1 MRLRSSSWQAALI
14 GIVVIKAVLSVA
26 VKPGS
31 FVVSY
36 SGISYLL
43 LLLLATG
50 FAARNAFQKT
60 LGSRSFWAFLA
71 SAYGLWALNQAIQ
84 LYYELVR
91 HIETPDESIADTLLF
106 LHIVPLMAAV
116 VTLPNRNSPD
126 RKSYRVLIDSLL
138 LLFFW
143 TFLYGYSVFP
153 YQYLYSSSSYAVRF
167 DVIYL
172 LENLALVLGAGILTL
187 RIEQPWKQIYLHLLG
202 ASALYA
208 TSSAVANLAID
219 TGGYVNGKLYGLGL
233 TASVCWSVWV
243 PLQARHLASDEVASR
258 ASDRGDNSQS
268 SAWAMV
274 AVVMISIP
282 IVWELLRRNENTG
295 LRTLRLLVAVA
306 TVVCLASAAYIK
318 EYLARREL
326 AHQMEE
332 TLSSMS
338 RKLIEWQEQER
349 VRIGRELHDDIN
361 QRLAMLSAELDQLQQ
376 NPVDVQTR
384 VIELRKQTTEIS
396 NDVQALSHELH
407 SAKLQY
413 LGVVAGIKSW
423 CREFG
428 ERQAMEIDFSSE
440 VSIALPPEVG
450 ICLFRVLQESIH
462 NAVKHSGVKR
472 IGVRLT
478 KHAHEVHLIITDA
491 GKGFDLGVA
500 RQGRGLGLT
509 NMQERVRLLNGTI
522 LVKSK
527 PMSGTTIH
535 VRVPLASDGFSKRA
549 VG

>member
-1 MRLRSSSWQAALI
+1 MRLRSSSWQSALI

-26 VKPGS
+26 VTPGS
-31 FVVSY
+31 FLASY

-50 FAARNAFQKT
+50 FAIRNAFQKT
-60 LGSRSFWAFLA
+60 LGSRSFWAFLG
-71 SAYGLWALNQAIQ
+71 SAYALWALNQGIQ

-91 HIETPDESIADTLLF
+91 HIETPADSIADTLLF
-106 LHIVPLMAAV
+106 LHVVPLIAAV
-116 VTLPNRNSPD
+116 ITLPNRNAPD
-126 RKSYRVLIDSLL
+126 RKLYRVLIDSLL
-138 LLFFW
+138 VLFLW
-143 TFLYGYSVFP
+143 SFLYGYSVFP
-153 YQYLYSSSSYAVRF
+153 YQYLYSSSSYAMRF

-187 RIEQPWKQIYLHLLG
+187 RIEQPWKKIYLHLLG
-202 ASALYA
+202 ASGLYA
-208 TSSAVANLAID
+208 ISSAAANLAID
-219 TGGYVNGKLYGLGL
+219 SGGYVNGKLYGLGL

-243 PLQARHLASDEVASR
+243 PLQARQFARAELANRGSDV
-258 ASDRGDNSQS
+258 GDNSRS
-268 SAWAMV
+268 SAWAMI

-295 LRTLRLLVAVA
+295 LRTLRILVAVA

-326 AHQMEE
+326 ASRMEE
-332 TLSSMS
+332 TLSTMS
-338 RKLIEWQEQER
+338 RKLIESQEQER
-349 VRIGRELHDDIN
+349 IRIGRELHDDIN
-361 QRLAMLSAELDQLQQ
+361 QRLAMLSVELEQLQR
-376 NPVDVQTR
+376 NPVDVQAR
-384 VIELRKQTTEIS
+384 VIELQKRATEIS

-413 LGVVAGIKSW
+413 LGVVGGIKSW
-423 CREFG
+423 CKEFG
-428 ERQAMEIDFSSE
+428 ERQTMEIEFSSD

-450 ICLFRVLQESIH
+450 LCLFRVLQEALH
-462 NAVKHSGVKR
+462 NAVKHSGVNR
-472 IGVRLT
+472 IGVQLA
-478 KHAHEVHLIITDA
+478 KHSHEVHLIITDA
-491 GKGFDLGVA
+491 GRGFDLNAA
-500 RQGRGLGLT
+500 REGRGLGLT

-549 VG
+549 AG

>member
-1 MRLRSSSWQAALI
+1 MRLRSFSWQTALI
-14 GIVVIKAVLSVA
+14 GIVVIKAILSVA

-43 LLLLATG
+43 LLILATG
-50 FAARNAFQKT
+50 FAIRNAVQKT
-60 LGSRSFWAFLA
+60 LGSRTFWVLLG

-91 HIETPDESIADTLLF
+91 HIETPNDSIADTLLF
-106 LHIVPLMAAV
+106 LHLVPLMAAV
-116 VTLPNRNSPD
+116 VTLPSRNIYD
-126 RKSYRVLIDSLL
+126 RKLHRVLIDSLL
-138 LLFFW
+138 VLFFW
-143 TFLYGYSVFP
+143 TFVYGFSVFP
-153 YQYLYSSSSYAVRF
+153 YQYLYSTSSYAVRF

-172 LENLALVLGAGILTL
+172 LENLTLVLGAGFLTL
-187 RIEQPWKQIYLHLLG
+187 RIEQPWKKTYLHLMG

-208 TSSAVANLAID
+208 ISSAVANLAID
-219 TGGYVNGKLYGLGL
+219 AGGYVNGKLYGLGL
-233 TASVCWSVWV
+233 TASVCWTVWV
-243 PLQARHLASDEVASR
+243 PLQARHRGSGEVASR
-258 ASDRGDNSQS
+258 SSDPGVNSQS

-306 TVVCLASAAYIK
+306 TVVCLASAAYVK

-326 AHQMEE
+326 ASQMEE

-338 RKLIEWQEQER
+338 RKLIESQEQER

-376 NPVDVQTR
+376 NPVDVPTR
-384 VIELRKQTTEIS
+384 VVELRRKTAEIS
-396 NDVQALSHELH
+396 SDVHALSHELH

-413 LGVVAGIKSW
+413 LGVVAGIRSW
-423 CREFG
+423 CKEFA
-428 ERQAMEIDFSSE
+428 ERQTMEIDFNSDVSS
-440 VSIALPPEVG
+440 ALPPEVG
-450 ICLFRVLQESIH
+450 LCLFRVLQEALH

-472 IGVRLT
+472 IGVQLA
-478 KHAHEVHLIITDA
+478 KHSHEVHLIITDA
-491 GKGFDLGVA
+491 GKGFDLNA
-500 RQGRGLGLT
+500 AKQGRGLGLT

-549 VG
+549 VS

>member
-1 MRLRSSSWQAALI
+1 MRLGFSTWQAALI

-36 SGISYLL
+36 SGISYFF

-50 FAARNAFQKT
+50 FAIHNALQNT
-60 LGSRSFWAFLA
+60 LRGRTFWVFLGT
-71 SAYGLWALNQAIQ
+71 AYGLWALDQAIQ
-84 LYYELVR
+84 LYYQLLR
-91 HIETPDESIADTLLF
+91 HIGTPDDSIADTLLF
-106 LHIVPLMAAV
+106 LHVVPLMAAV
-116 VTLPNRNSPD
+116 ATLPSRNGSD
-126 RKSYRVLIDSLL
+126 RKLDRVLIDSLL

-143 TFLYGYSVFP
+143 TFLYGYTVFP
-153 YQYLYSSSSYAVRF
+153 YQYLYSTSSYAVRF

-187 RIEQPWKQIYLHLLG
+187 RIEQPWKKIYLHLLG

-208 TSSAVANLAID
+208 ISSAVANLAID
-219 TGGYVNGKLYGLGL
+219 SGGYVNGKLYGLGL
-233 TASVCWSVWV
+233 TAAVCWFVWV
-243 PLQARHLASDEVASR
+243 PLQSRQSASGEIGVR
-258 ASDRGDNSQS
+258 GSDRSDNSQS

-282 IVWELLRRNENTG
+282 IVSELLRRNENTG

-326 AHQMEE
+326 TSRMEE
-332 TLSSMS
+332 TLSSMR
-338 RKLIEWQEQER
+338 RKLIESQEQER

-384 VIELRKQTTEIS
+384 VVELRKRTTEIS

-413 LGVVAGIKSW
+413 LGVVAGIRSW
-423 CREFG
+423 CKEFG
-428 ERQAMEIDFSSE
+428 ERQTMEIDFSSDV
-440 VSIALPPEVG
+440 VSPLPPEIG
-450 ICLFRVLQESIH
+450 LCLFRVLQEALH

-472 IGVRLT
+472 IKVQLA
-478 KHAHEVHLIITDA
+478 KYSQEVHLIITDA
-491 GKGFDLGVA
+491 GKGFDLNAA

-527 PMSGTTIH
+527 PMAGTTIQ
-535 VRVPLASDGFSKRA
+535 VRMPLESEGFSERA
-549 VG
+549 AG

>member
-1 MRLRSSSWQAALI
+1 MGLSSSPWRTALI

-26 VKPGS
+26 VRPGS

-50 FAARNAFQKT
+50 FAIRNAVQKT
-60 LGSRSFWAFLA
+60 LGSRTFWGLLGI
-71 SAYGLWALNQAIQ
+71 AYGLWALDQSLQ
-84 LYYELVR
+84 LYYELVL
-91 HIETPDESIADTLLF
+91 HIEVPNNSIADTLLF
-106 LHIVPLMAAV
+106 LHVVPLMAAV
-116 VTLPNRNSPD
+116 ATLPSQNTS
-126 RKSYRVLIDSLL
+126 RKLYRVLIDSLL

-153 YQYLYSSSSYAVRF
+153 YQYLYSTSSYAVRF

-172 LENLALVLGAGILTL
+172 LENLTLVLGAGFLTF
-187 RIEQPWKQIYLHLLG
+187 RIEQPWKKIYLHLLG
-202 ASALYA
+202 ASTLYA
-208 TSSAVANLAID
+208 ISSAVANLAMD
-219 TGGYVNGKLYGLGL
+219 SGGYVNGRLYGLGL
-233 TASVCWSVWV
+233 TAAVCWSVWV
-243 PLQARHLASDEVASR
+243 PLQAREVASGEP
-258 ASDRGDNSQS
+258 ATHDSEGSDNSQS

-326 AHQMEE
+326 ASRMEE
-332 TLSSMS
+332 TLSTMS
-338 RKLIEWQEQER
+338 RKLIESQEQER

-384 VIELRKQTTEIS
+384 VLELRNQTREIS
-396 NDVQALSHELH
+396 NDVQALSHELD
-407 SAKLQY
+407 SAKLKY
-413 LGVVAGIKSW
+413 LGVVAGIRSW

-428 ERQAMEIDFSSE
+428 ERQTMAVEFSSDI
-440 VSIALPPEVG
+440 SSPLPPEVG
-450 ICLFRVLQESIH
+450 LCLFRILQEAVH
-462 NAVKHSGVKR
+462 NAVKHSGVKHIWVQLAR
-472 IGVRLT
+472 HPHELHLT
-478 KHAHEVHLIITDA
+478 ISDG
-491 GKGFDLGVA
+491 GKGFDVNAA
-500 RQGRGLGLT
+500 RQGHGLGLT
-509 NMQERVRLLNGTI
+509 NMQERVRLLSGTI

-535 VRVPLASDGFSKRA
+535 VRVPLESDGLSERA

>member
-50 FAARNAFQKT
+50 FATRNAFQKT
-60 LGSRSFWAFLA
+60 SGSRSFWVFLG

-106 LHIVPLMAAV
+106 LHVVPLMAAV
-116 VTLPNRNSPD
+116 VTLPNRNASD
-126 RKSYRVLIDSLL
+126 RKLYRVLIDSLL

-153 YQYLYSSSSYAVRF
+153 YQYLYSTSSYALRF

-172 LENLALVLGAGILTL
+172 LENLALILGAGIVTL
-187 RIEQPWKQIYLHLLG
+187 RIEQPWKRIYLRLLG

-208 TSSAVANLAID
+208 VCSAVANLAID
-219 TGGYVNGKLYGLGL
+219 SGGYVNGKLYGLGL
-233 TASVCWSVWV
+233 TVSVCWSVWV
-243 PLQARHLASDEVASR
+243 PLQARHLDGGRVASR
-258 ASDRGDNSQS
+258 GPDRGDNSQS
-268 SAWAMV
+268 SVWAML

-306 TVVCLASAAYIK
+306 TLVCLASAAYIK

-326 AHQMEE
+326 ASQMEE

-338 RKLIEWQEQER
+338 RKLIESQEQER
-349 VRIGRELHDDIN
+349 LRIGRELHDDIS

-376 NPVDVQTR
+376 NPADVQTR
-384 VIELRKQTTEIS
+384 VIKLRKQTTEIS

-413 LGVVAGIKSW
+413 LGVVGGIRSRCK
-423 CREFG
+423 EFG
-428 ERQAMEIDFSSE
+428 ERQTMEIDFSSDIA
-440 VSIALPPEVG
+440 SALPPEVG
-450 ICLFRVLQESIH
+450 LCLFRVLQEALH

-472 IGVRLT
+472 IVVQLA
-478 KHAHEVHLIITDA
+478 KHSHEVHLVITDA
-491 GKGFDLGVA
+491 GKSFDLNA
-500 RQGRGLGLT
+500 AKQGRGLGLT

-535 VRVPLASDGFSKRA
+535 VRVPLESDGFSKRA

>member
-1 MRLRSSSWQAALI
+1 MRLRSSSWRTALI

-43 LLLLATG
+43 LLLFATG
-50 FAARNAFQKT
+50 FAIRNT
-60 LGSRSFWAFLA
+60 LQNTLRGRTFWAFLGT
-71 SAYGLWALNQAIQ
+71 AYGLWALNQGIQ

-91 HIETPDESIADTLLF
+91 HIETPNDSIADTLLF

-116 VTLPNRNSPD
+116 ATLPNRSASG
-126 RKSYRVLIDSLL
+126 RRLYRVLIDSLL

-143 TFLYGYSVFP
+143 TFLYGYAVFP
-153 YQYLYSSSSYAVRF
+153 YQYLYSTSSYAIRF
-167 DVIYL
+167 DLIYL
-172 LENLALVLGAGILTL
+172 LENLVLVLGAGILTL
-187 RIEQPWKQIYLHLLG
+187 RIQQPWRKIYLHLLG

-208 TSSAVANLAID
+208 LSSAITNLAID
-219 TGGYVNGKLYGLGL
+219 SGGYVNGKLYGLGL

-243 PLQARHLASDEVASR
+243 PLQARHVAGGEMATRRSDG
-258 ASDRGDNSQS
+258 GDNPQS

-282 IVWELLRRNENTG
+282 IVWELLRRNENAG

-306 TVVCLASAAYIK
+306 TLVCLASAAYIK

-326 AHQMEE
+326 ASRMEE

-338 RKLIEWQEQER
+338 RKLIESQEQER

-361 QRLAMLSAELDQLQQ
+361 QRLAMLALELEQLQQ
-376 NPVDVQTR
+376 NPADVGVR
-384 VIELRKQTTEIS
+384 VVELRKRTSEIS
-396 NDVQALSHELH
+396 NDVQALSHELQ

-413 LGVVAGIKSW
+413 LGVVAGIRSW
-423 CREFG
+423 CQEFG
-428 ERQAMEIDFSSE
+428 ERQTMEIDFRSDATSP
-440 VSIALPPEVG
+440 LPPEIG
-450 ICLFRVLQESIH
+450 LCLFRVLQEALH
-462 NAVKHSGVKR
+462 NAVKHSGVKQ
-472 IGVRLT
+472 IKVQLT
-478 KHAHEVHLIITDA
+478 KHSDEVHLIISDS
-491 GKGFDLGVA
+491 GKGFDFDAA

-509 NMQERVRLLNGTI
+509 NMTERVRLLNGTI

-527 PMSGTTIH
+527 PMAGTTIH
-535 VRVPLASDGFSKRA
+535 VRVPLESDGFSERA
-549 VG
+549 AG

>member
-1 MRLRSSSWQAALI
+1 MRLRSSSWQTALI

-43 LLLLATG
+43 LLLLASG
-50 FAARNAFQKT
+50 FAIRNAIQKT
-60 LGSRSFWAFLA
+60 LGSRTFWIFVGT
-71 SAYGLWALNQAIQ
+71 AYGLWALNQAIQ
-84 LYYELVR
+84 LYYELVQ
-91 HIETPDESIADTLLF
+91 HVETPDDSIADTLLF
-106 LHIVPLMAAV
+106 LHLVPLTAAIL
-116 VTLPNRNSPD
+116 TLPNRD
-126 RKSYRVLIDSLL
+126 RKLYRVLIDSLL
-138 LLFFW
+138 VLFFW
-143 TFLYGYSVFP
+143 AFLYGFSVFP

-172 LENLALVLGAGILTL
+172 LENVTLVLGAGLLTL
-187 RIEQPWKQIYLHLLG
+187 RIEQPWKKIYLHLLG

-208 TSSAVANLAID
+208 ISSAVANLAID
-219 TGGYVNGKLYGLGL
+219 SGGYVNGKLYGLGL

-243 PLQARHLASDEVASR
+243 PLRARDLGSGVATSR
-258 ASDRGDNSQS
+258 SSDRGDNSRS

-306 TVVCLASAAYIK
+306 TVICLASAAYIK

-326 AHQMEE
+326 ASRMEE

-338 RKLIEWQEQER
+338 RKLIESQEQER

-376 NPVDVQTR
+376 NPIDVQTR

-396 NDVQALSHELH
+396 NDVHALSHELH

-413 LGVVAGIKSW
+413 LGVVGGIRSW
-423 CREFG
+423 CKEFG
-428 ERQAMEIDFSSE
+428 ERQKMEIDFSSD
-440 VSIALPPEVG
+440 VSSPLPSEVG
-450 ICLFRVLQESIH
+450 LCLFRILQEAIH

-472 IGVRLT
+472 IGVQLA
-478 KHAHEVHLIITDA
+478 KHSHEVHLIITDA
-491 GKGFDLGVA
+491 GKGFDLNVA
-500 RQGRGLGLT
+500 KQGRGLGLT

-535 VRVPLASDGFSKRA
+535 VRVPVTSDGFSKRA
-549 VG
+549 VS